1 MAIHSE
7 FSHWELWF
15 SIAMLN
21 YQRVSSTCL
30 KWKSKIITV
39 KNMFYGGFLI
49 VFSFPK
55 STNRRI
61 YSWWMMCQRLKG
73 CTVDHCLSG
82 CSYINWIMWIEA
94 RGHWRRNRHR
104 ERERDMNWSWM
115 HLCAKSCRKNVS
127 TDPRNHVFG
136 ILACQWPAWAPT
148 SCLLVHDT
156 YYWIP
161 LVPAYMTG
169 LNV

>member
-1 MAIHSE
+1 
-7 FSHWELWF
+7 
-15 SIAMLN
+15 MLN
-21 YQRVSSTCL
+21 YQRVSSMFEMEIQNHHI
-30 KWKSKIITV
+30 KSTV
-39 KNMFYGGFLI
+39 KNLFYGGFLM

-82 CSYINWIMWIEA
+82 CSYINSIMWIEA

-115 HLCAKSCRKNVS
+115 YLCAKSCRKNVS
-127 TDPRNHVFG
+127 IDPRNHMFC
-136 ILACQWPAWAPT
+136 ILACQWPAWGLAT

-156 YYWIP
+156 YYWSP
-161 LVPAYMTG
+161 LVPASMTG